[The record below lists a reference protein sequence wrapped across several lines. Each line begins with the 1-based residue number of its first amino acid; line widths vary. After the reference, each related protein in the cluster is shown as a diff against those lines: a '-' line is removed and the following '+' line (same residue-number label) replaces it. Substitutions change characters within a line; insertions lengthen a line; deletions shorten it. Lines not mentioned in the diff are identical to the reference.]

1 MKRSP
6 KKESLKNESPK
17 KESSKKESSKNESS
31 KNESSKNESSKNE
44 SPKKSSKN
52 SMFRTIISKID
63 EFIEPVERE
72 LSEISSRLDSYVN
85 TSNLTSRQVNNFHS
99 DIKGWKIRQQNNIL
113 KRGLAQLRNLS
124 NNKDICKTPDEILQ
138 IEERRQM
145 LIDRRMQALAMLE
158 DFTKIR
164 NRAAKEAKKIQV
176 NKEKN
181 KREAKISKKIT
192 KNIKQLI
199 RGKINGKNEKE
210 ENTNLYKNKN
220 KVAKNNNQ
228 VTKNRQN
235 GNIKSQRKRKRKNK
249 NEFKGNMVN
258 NSYLNSNVNR
268 RNHESNINVK
278 QEPSCSVRVKKE
290 PSIHFAIKQEPK
302 ICIKTEPQIKQE
314 RF

>member
-6 KKESLKNESPK
+6 KKESSNNESSKNESPK
-17 KESSKKESSKNESS
+17 KESSNNEL
-31 KNESSKNESSKNE
+31 SKNE

-52 SMFRTIISKID
+52 SMFRTAISKID
-63 EFIEPVERE
+63 EFVEPVERE

-85 TSNLTSRQVNNFHS
+85 TSCLTRQQVNNFHS
-99 DIKGWKIRQQNNIL
+99 DIKGWKIRKQNNIL
-113 KRGLAQLRNLS
+113 KKGLAQLKLLS
-124 NNKDICKTPDEILQ
+124 NNKNICKTPDEILQ
-138 IEERRQM
+138 IEERRKM
-145 LIDRRMQALAMLE
+145 LVDRRTQALTMLE
-158 DFTKIR
+158 DFNKMV
-164 NRAAKEAKKIQV
+164 NRTAKQAKKIKI
-176 NKEKN
+176 NKE
-181 KREAKISKKIT
+181 KISKKVM

-210 ENTNLYKNKN
+210 ENTNLYKNKK
-220 KVAKNNNQ
+220 KVAENNNQ
-228 VTKNRQN
+228 VTKNHQN
-235 GNIKSQRKRKRKNK
+235 ASMKSQRKRKRKNK